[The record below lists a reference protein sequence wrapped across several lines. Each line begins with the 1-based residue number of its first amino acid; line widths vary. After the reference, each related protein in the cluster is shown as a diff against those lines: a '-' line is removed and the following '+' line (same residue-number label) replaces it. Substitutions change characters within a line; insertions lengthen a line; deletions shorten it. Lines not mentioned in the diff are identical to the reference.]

1 MVRDYRRL
9 PVPVLAGR
17 LGRSVVS
24 LYQKA
29 RVLGLMT
36 PGRSRTDPRLDAKV
50 KRFSGRGLSDAEVAK
65 EIGCE
70 RHAVSDA
77 RKRLGLPAQTYSE
90 HRREMVRRKT
100 REQCRAAGV
109 RNLAEVR
116 VLAWRRRA
124 AGSGWPADLQPR
136 AIQILDALS
145 ARGPMTRREVAAAIA
160 GEFGLS
166 WRPGESP
173 ASSSDRGGGAG
184 AGQGSDVSGE
194 VLEQMRTTNVVL
206 KGLDGQLSDAA
217 VRLVELS
224 AERDKARAE
233 RDALM
238 NLIVQPWARDGDGA
252 QLWKVNLAWWE
263 TATSREE
270 GVAMVRKAAGLEA
283 KP

>member
-1 MVRDYRRL
+1 MVCDYRGL

-50 KRFSGRGLSDAEVAK
+50 KRFSERGLSDAEVAK

-124 AGSGWPADLQPR
+124 AVSGWPADLQPR

-145 ARGPMTRREVAAAIA
+145 ARGPMTRREVAAAI
-160 GEFGLS
+160 GMT
-166 WRPGESP
+166 WRGSRN
-173 ASSSDRGGGAG
+173 SLKSR
-184 AGQGSDVSGE
+184 GQGGTHLAQLMARGLVVSFP
-194 VLEQMRTTNVVL
+194 
-206 KGLDGQLSDAA
+206 
-217 VRLVELS
+217 RLVKMTGQGKGRSCNLYS
-224 AERDKARAE
+224 LALATERG
-233 RDALM
+233 M
-238 NLIVQPWARDGDGA
+238 
-252 QLWKVNLAWWE
+252 
-263 TATSREE
+263 SS
-270 GVAMVRKAAGLEA
+270 
-283 KP
+283 